1 MMLPAALLLLGALT
15 AVVAPRLLARADW
28 PDREPVVALWVWQC
42 VVAAVI
48 VCCALS
54 MTLSAAA
61 AWHAVGGHVFATAPG
76 RVVEAYAL
84 GTAGPWAATTAVALA
99 CGGLWSVAMLVREVG
114 LTRARRRRRRADLL
128 VRAPLLPGEV
138 AVSGRLVVLESE
150 RPDAWWLPGT
160 PPQLVVT
167 TAALGRLKG
176 RKLDAVLAHEQG
188 HARAR
193 HDWLLNCS
201 SALAGGFPQ
210 VPVFAA
216 FPRRDAPPGRTRRRR
231 HGVPPLRPSDH
242 RPGPGRTQ
250 RAPRRVRPLPDT
262 AGPCTGPGAPVA
274 DSPGP
279 AARRTA
285 SAADGCGR
293 AGARGAGAGGLRAGT
308 ARVGLTRPGSRVP
321 GGPRPERGRGRSR
334 RRGVAEGRPSG
345 PEDRHRTGSGP
356 PGSARIASCTP
367 SPSSPRPAPSTAPPP
382 VRPVSWPCA
391 RFCC

>member
-1 MMLPAALLLLGALT
+1 MLPAALLLLGALT

-42 VVAAVI
+42 AVAAVL

-61 AWHAVGGHVFATAPG
+61 AWHAVGGQVFATAPSAA
-76 RVVEAYAL
+76 VEAYAL

-99 CGGLWSVAMLVREVG
+99 CGGLWSAAMLVREVG
-114 LTRARRRRRRADLL
+114 RARARRRRRRADLL

-150 RPDAWWLPGT
+150 RPDAWWLPGA

-167 TAALGRLKG
+167 TAALRRLKG
-176 RKLDAVLAHEQG
+176 RQLDAVLAHEQG

-216 FPRRDAPPGRTRRRR
+216 FRDEM
-231 HGVPPLRPSDH
+231 H
-242 RPGPGRTQ
+242 RLVEL
-250 RAPRRVRPLPDT
+250 AADDT
-262 AGPCTGPGAPVA
+262 ASRRFGRLTTALALVELNEHRGVFGPCPTPQAHVPARVHRLLTPP
-274 DSPGP
+274 DRLT
-279 AARRTA
+279 AARRLRLTA
-285 SAADGCGR
+285 AA
-293 AGARGAGAGGLRAGT
+293 ALVPVVPVLLAFVPGLRALG
-308 ARVGLTRPGSRVP
+308 
-321 GGPRPERGRGRSR
+321 
-334 RRGVAEGRPSG
+334 
-345 PEDRHRTGSGP
+345 
-356 PGSARIASCTP
+356 
-367 SPSSPRPAPSTAPPP
+367 
-382 VRPVSWPCA
+382 
-391 RFCC
+391 

>member
-1 MMLPAALLLLGALT
+1 MMLPAALLLLGALN

-42 VVAAVI
+42 VVAAVL

-61 AWHAVGGHVFATAPG
+61 AWHAVGGHLFATAP
-76 RVVEAYAL
+76 RAVVEAYAL

-99 CGGLWSVAMLVREVG
+99 GGGLWSAAMLVREIG
-114 LTRARRRRRRADLL
+114 RARARRRRRRADLL

-150 RPDAWWLPGT
+150 QPDAWWQPGT

-167 TAALGRLKG
+167 TAALRRLKG
-176 RKLDAVLAHEQG
+176 RQLDAVLAHEQG

-216 FPRRDAPPGRTRRRR
+216 FRDEM
-231 HGVPPLRPSDH
+231 H
-242 RPGPGRTQ
+242 RLVEL
-250 RAPRRVRPLPDT
+250 AADDT
-262 AGPCTGPGAPVA
+262 ASRRFGRLTTALALVELNEHRGVFGPCPTPQAHVPARVNRLLTPP
-274 DSPGP
+274 DRLT
-279 AARRTA
+279 AARRLRLTA
-285 SAADGCGR
+285 AA
-293 AGARGAGAGGLRAGT
+293 ALVPVVPVLLAFVPGLRALG
-308 ARVGLTRPGSRVP
+308 
-321 GGPRPERGRGRSR
+321 
-334 RRGVAEGRPSG
+334 
-345 PEDRHRTGSGP
+345 
-356 PGSARIASCTP
+356 
-367 SPSSPRPAPSTAPPP
+367 
-382 VRPVSWPCA
+382 
-391 RFCC
+391 